1 MTMYT
6 KQSLKAHVDKTL
18 KLRLE
23 GNDKLLAGD
32 LQGALKTYHLVL
44 FSLKGLESAIQNLD
58 VLAKSEDSDESSSE
72 GEEEGQEEKDGGG
85 GDGRHSKGKRS
96 AETKSA
102 SEPTQG
108 EKVKSAILNT
118 HLNMAN
124 IYIKQEK
131 WQKALR
137 AAEAAK
143 RLHSDHPKAVFR
155 EAQARLGLGEIYT
168 GRKMLQNLQKKNPDS
183 AITAALQKL
192 ELDEKARQKKA
203 DLQFRGI
210 FAAKSKAFAAKKSEE
225 GGGGA
230 QITEIVEDD
239 AAETSKAEA
248 STLGGKKKQ
257 TEPES
262 PAGTSTS

>member
-1 MTMYT
+1 
-6 KQSLKAHVDKTL
+6 
-18 KLRLE
+18 
-23 GNDKLLAGD
+23 
-32 LQGALKTYHLVL
+32 
-44 FSLKGLESAIQNLD
+44 
-58 VLAKSEDSDESSSE
+58 
-72 GEEEGQEEKDGGG
+72 
-85 GDGRHSKGKRS
+85 
-96 AETKSA
+96 
-102 SEPTQG
+102 
-108 EKVKSAILNT
+108 
-118 HLNMAN
+118 
-124 IYIKQEK
+124 
-131 WQKALR
+131 
-137 AAEAAK
+137 
-143 RLHSDHPKAVFR
+143 
-155 EAQARLGLGEIYT
+155 
-168 GRKMLQNLQKKNPDS
+168 MLQNLQKKNPDS

-203 DLQFRGI
+203 DLQFRTLSDLAYTSPLLFEALITDLSVFSTGGI